1 MTTPK
6 DAAYVSD
13 TLQYCASIYPWV
25 KSGILAPLQS
35 YFPTRISIP
44 EPPLNHNSF
53 TLVSGYDKVQCQSMN
68 DPLGPSFISPDHGS
82 DQATNFINRMPIEII
97 GKIFEL
103 AITGSSAGLSMRRA
117 IEETCLC
124 LYNIAGV
131 CRGWRAAVLAQTSL
145 WNLIPIIC
153 YRGRHRTF
161 ITMRSAALAIERAEC
176 SNMRLAADLG
186 LFRPAGSPVLEQLF
200 RIKPRIHYV
209 NLRTSGYF
217 NLEEILNPIIEIAGI
232 DAITELSLCF
242 EPSAVFMSERPDSYV
257 LFGHNMDSQ
266 LPLFE
271 LSLGSVKVLRLKNVI
286 FRAPNASL
294 GILRELRLQD
304 IMFDNSIALMETLK
318 PLSTASRLERLD
330 FIKIE
335 VNDVNSH
342 TPIPDISILLPNLR
356 TLNIED
362 MSYEATHTVLCCIKP
377 GSYQTVLL
385 FSSILL
391 GQLGIN
397 IDSDKQNQCNI
408 LEQAIQPHGHSTLV
422 IRTEGNDIESR
433 ALYELLHRLPSLTRV
448 QIHTTSLS
456 LALCSTLTQHPDPAD
471 LATGFPQ
478 FSQIYL
484 NSESIHNIH
493 EWQDSFVQML
503 SSHPLEEVILG
514 GALRVLASEAFN
526 VTGSWLQNGTV
537 KIRSHAAFFVC
548 LSQTHIRQDIVPTTI
563 HTGSSDVRAVNRQLS
578 PEQAQHRGSR
588 GPGEL
593 RTINPLAV
601 LDLHQRPPFH

>member
-1 MTTPK
+1 
-6 DAAYVSD
+6 
-13 TLQYCASIYPWV
+13 
-25 KSGILAPLQS
+25 
-35 YFPTRISIP
+35 
-44 EPPLNHNSF
+44 
-53 TLVSGYDKVQCQSMN
+53 
-68 DPLGPSFISPDHGS
+68 
-82 DQATNFINRMPIEII
+82 MPIEII

-217 NLEEILNPIIEIAGI
+217 NLEEVLNPIIEIAGT

-362 MSYEATHTVLCCIKP
+362 MSYEATHTVLC
-377 GSYQTVLL
+377 SW
-385 FSSILL
+385 
-391 GQLGIN
+391 IN

-433 ALYELLHRLPSLTRV
+433 ALHELLHRLPSLTRV

-456 LALCSTLTQHPDPAD
+456 LALCSALTQHPDPAD

-548 LSQTHIRQDIVPTTI
+548 SSQAHIRQDIVPTTI

>member
-176 SNMRLAADLG
+176 SNMRLAADIG

-242 EPSAVFMSERPDSYV
+242 EPSAVFMSERPD
-257 LFGHNMDSQ
+257 
-266 LPLFE
+266 
-271 LSLGSVKVLRLKNVI
+271 SLGSVKVLRLKNVI

-362 MSYEATHTVLCCIKP
+362 MSYEATHTVLCC
-377 GSYQTVLL
+377 
-385 FSSILL
+385 
-391 GQLGIN
+391 QLGIN

-433 ALYELLHRLPSLTRV
+433 ALHELLHRLPSLTRV

-456 LALCSTLTQHPDPAD
+456 LALCSALTQHPDPAD

-526 VTGSWLQNGTV
+526 VTGPWLQNGTV